1 MARRHPRRARHAAPT
16 SRVRHSLRHRSLQCE
31 RLEERR
37 LLAILTVDT
46 NLDFVDFNDGKT
58 SLREAIFAAN
68 AAPGADEIRFDFG
81 HDGPE
86 TILLTQGE
94 LAISDALSIV
104 GPGAGLLTIDGQL
117 GSRLFNVSVAAGNV
131 AFRGMTLTRGQTSGD
146 NSAAGDLLNQTYS
159 GGAVRSVTAGVM
171 TLDGVDVVSNGTT
184 GVNAA
189 GGALYVT
196 GPLVIKQSKI
206 RGNVASGAGAE
217 GGGLA
222 ASGAVTIVATTF
234 SGNRAARGGGVSS
247 SGELTIDSSTFN
259 GNKAVDTV
267 AALGGAVYA
276 TGKLSVV
283 NSTISTNAAQ
293 STGTNSRAQGA
304 GVWTNADAS
313 LAHST
318 IVANTASTLGTGAIA
333 AGGGLYADQSVA
345 ETLTINHTIIGGNLT
360 TEEQGELRLG
370 AGVLVMR
377 YNLIADNDGT
387 SLAEAPIGWAD
398 AQGNLIGGA
407 RYGYIEP
414 LLDGLE
420 DNGGP
425 TRTHALL
432 DGSPAVFAGDMALT
446 PGAGRTPEFDQRGA
460 PYARR
465 VGTRMAIGAV
475 ESAIVPI
482 IVDSLADGSDGNYG
496 PGELTL
502 REALELANGRV
513 GFDAV
518 EFAPSLF
525 AEGPQKIALRNGE
538 LRISE
543 ELNLY
548 GPGAAL
554 LTIDASGND
563 RYPDRIGGGTSV
575 VLIDDA
581 DSRHA
586 FKSTIVGVSFT
597 GAERGAIRSQESLVL
612 VGVDIHDNRTSS
624 QGDPAGGV
632 ATFELHLIASRVF
645 KNDAL
650 RGTGAISSS
659 GQLVI
664 ERSEVTGNGSLTPT
678 VGAFVGAIS
687 VRRSWS
693 AYPRTTYNVTI
704 VDSDISGNQGSEVGG
719 IASNEF
725 GFYMINTNLSD
736 NYGHR
741 TGGANIQAI
750 GAEFGIWGS
759 TINGNSSRINLAG
772 IELGGYQQGVID
784 QTTISGNYRAGAS
797 GNGGGGVLATGS
809 RLEVRGSTVTG
820 NDRTGLSVSGSRTV
834 IGHSIIAGNGRLGG
848 GDLGH
853 GATAPTVEYSL
864 IGNNAGSE
872 LSESPAGRPDEN
884 GNLIGGSLHGVIDPL
899 LAPLADNGGPLLP
912 GGARLLTHALLPGSP
927 AIDGGD
933 ATLAPGEGETPEFD
947 QRGAPYSRVL
957 GARIDMGAIEQ
968 AGTPFVVDYFADE
981 FDGDYSRF
989 DLSLREAV
997 WLANRQP
1004 GADVIH
1010 FDGRLLS
1017 PYGNI
1022 LPLELGEIVISEA
1035 LTIET
1040 TPQTPIGIL
1049 LNRNQPTVVDENGSI
1064 QTDRAFRIDDGDAA
1078 IDSAV
1083 VLRRINVYGGSGF
1096 REGGAIW
1103 SAEPLTVANS
1113 MLFGNFALSGG
1124 AIWAGD
1130 ELTVDGCT
1138 FQNNITW
1145 GDGGAIHASAD
1156 ATIRNSTF
1164 AENRSVVG
1172 GAVSVRSESP
1182 LRPVLLQLENNDF
1195 NRNSATLG
1203 GAVAWDEWTTVVVVG
1218 SIFTFNRVTQ
1228 SETSTPKGGA
1238 LYGAGPVVIAHS
1250 TLSENRIGF
1259 TSSVEPIAAAI
1270 EVKMAYVTHSIIAFN
1285 GFNGFDQQRDIVVMN
1300 GGSFSAD
1307 YSILGDGSPLPW
1319 TGLEMTDARHNR
1331 VGNYIDRDRVFFA
1344 GFFPSDYA
1352 IDAGNPALTAANSPL
1367 AEFDL
1372 RGAPMRRFFGG
1383 RIDIGAYET
1392 QTAEGDFDGNG
1403 IVDGA
1408 DFLRWQRGVGE
1419 FIGGHA
1425 SGDASGDG
1433 FIGGDDLELWERR
1446 FGDRGAVPATDIAA
1460 LLSAEESSDAWM
1472 APVVDALPKV
1482 ARDFSGLSGVTLE
1495 RTTAGVTSRA
1505 ETGGL
1510 ATLKRRATR
1519 VAASSDQKLS
1529 ALHVHADRASERG
1542 LASRPQGTDWFAMKE
1557 SLTAGAIDEAFGL
1570 EDTLEG
1576 ELWMARRR

>member
-1 MARRHPRRARHAAPT
+1 MARRHPRRARHAAAPT

-31 RLEERR
+31 RLEDRR
-37 LLAILTVDT
+37 LLAVVTVDT
-46 NLDFVDFNDGKT
+46 NLDVVDFNDGKT
-58 SLREAIFAAN
+58 SLREAVFAAN
-68 AAPGADEIRFDFG
+68 TVPGADEIRFDFG

-131 AFRGMTLTRGQTSGD
+131 GFQGMTLTRGQTSGD
-146 NSAAGDLLNQTYS
+146 NSTAGDLLNQTFS
-159 GGAVRSVTAGVM
+159 GGAVRSVTAGVV
-171 TLDGVDVVSNGTT
+171 TLDAVDVVSNGTT

-222 ASGAVTIVATTF
+222 ASGVVTIVATTF
-234 SGNRAARGGGVSS
+234 FGNRGARGGGVSS

-304 GVWTNADAS
+304 GVWTNGDAS

-318 IVANTASTLGTGAIA
+318 IAANTASTVGTGAIA
-333 AGGGLYADQSVA
+333 AGGGLYADQSAA
-345 ETLTINHTIIGGNLT
+345 ETLAIKHTIIGGNLT
-360 TEEQGELRLG
+360 TEVQGELRLG
-370 AGVLVMR
+370 AGVLVMS
-377 YNLIADNDGT
+377 YSLIADNDGT
-387 SLAEAPIGWAD
+387 TLAEAPIGWAD

-420 DNGGP
+420 DNGGS

-432 DGSPAVFAGDMALT
+432 PGSPAVFAGDMALT
-446 PGAGRTPEFDQRGA
+446 PGAGGTPEFDQRGA

-502 REALELANGRV
+502 REALELANGRP

-525 AEGPQKIALRNGE
+525 AEGPQEIALRNGE

-563 RYPDRIGGGTSV
+563 RYPDRLGGGTSV

-581 DSRHA
+581 NSRHA
-586 FKSTIVGVSFT
+586 FKSTIVGVSLT
-597 GAERGAIRSQESLVL
+597 GAERGAIKSQESLIL

-624 QGDPAGGV
+624 QGDTAGGV

-645 KNDAL
+645 RNDAL

-693 AYPRTTYNVTI
+693 AYPRTTYSVTI

-750 GAEFGIWGS
+750 GSEFGIWGS
-759 TINGNSSRINLAG
+759 TIKGNSSRFNLAG
-772 IELGGYQQGVID
+772 IELSGYQQGIID

-820 NDRTGLSVSGSRTV
+820 NDRTGISVSGSRTV

-848 GDLGH
+848 GDLVH
-853 GATAPTVEYSL
+853 RATAPTVEYSL

-872 LSESPAGRPDEN
+872 LSESPVGRPDEN
-884 GNLIGGSLHGVIDPL
+884 GNLIGSSLRGVIDPL

-933 ATLAPGEGETPEFD
+933 ATLAAGEGETPEFD
-947 QRGAPYSRVL
+947 QRGAPYARVL

-968 AGTPFVVDYFADE
+968 GGTPFIADTLEDE
-981 FDGDYSRF
+981 FDGDYSRG

-1004 GADVIH
+1004 GADVIQFH
-1010 FDGRLLS
+1010 RG
-1017 PYGNI
+1017 GI

-1035 LTIET
+1035 LAIEALAP
-1040 TPQTPIGIL
+1040 TPVSIIASGNRPI
-1049 LNRNQPTVVDENGSI
+1049 VVDENGSI

-1078 IDSAV
+1078 IESAV
-1083 VLRRINVYGGSGF
+1083 VLRRINVSGAVGL

-1103 SAEPLTVANS
+1103 SAEPLTVANG
-1113 MLFGNFALSGG
+1113 MFYGNFALSGG

-1130 ELTVDGCT
+1130 ELTVEGCT
-1138 FQNNITW
+1138 FENNNSS
-1145 GDGGAIHASAD
+1145 DEGGAIHASAD
-1156 ATIRNSTF
+1156 ATIRGSTF
-1164 AENRSVVG
+1164 ASNRSAVG
-1172 GAVSVRSESP
+1172 GAVHARSESP
-1182 LRPVLLQLENNDF
+1182 LRASLLQLENNDF

-1285 GFNGFDQQRDIVVMN
+1285 GFIGFDQQRDIVVMS
-1300 GGSFSAD
+1300 GGHFSAD

-1319 TGLEMTDARHNR
+1319 TGPETTDARHNR
-1331 VGNYIDRDRVFFA
+1331 VGNYINRDRVFFA
-1344 GFFPSDYA
+1344 GFFPGDDA
-1352 IDAGNPALTAANSPL
+1352 IDAGNPGLTAANSPL

-1408 DFLRWQRGVGE
+1408 DFLRWQRGAGE

-1425 SGDASGDG
+1425 SGDG
-1433 FIGGDDLELWERR
+1433 FIGGDDRELWQRR
-1446 FGDRGAVPATDIAA
+1446 FGDESDVPAPGLAA
-1460 LLSAEESSDAWM
+1460 VLAEEESADAWM
-1472 APVVDALPKV
+1472 ATVVDELPKV
-1482 ARDFSGLSGVTLE
+1482 GSDFSGLAGVTLK
-1495 RTTAGVTSRA
+1495 RANVGVSSRA
-1505 ETGGL
+1505 ERGGL
-1510 ATLKRRATR
+1510 ELLKGRASR
-1519 VAASSDQKLS
+1519 VAPTHDQEFSAVQVHTDRVQKRGIASW
-1529 ALHVHADRASERG
+1529 
-1542 LASRPQGTDWFAMKE
+1542 PQRTDWLVMEE
-1557 SLTAGAIDEAFGL
+1557 SLTAGAIDEAFALVDVL
-1570 EDTLEG
+1570 EREIG
-1576 ELWMARRR
+1576 